1 MKLLENSR
9 DRPRT
14 KESSR
19 SSAGIDKKFLVS
31 IKWTPAM
38 VSNTKNKLK
47 TLDMKIPSEY
57 SNNPV
62 VDYVYTGPYTKPYI
76 LATIL

>member
-19 SSAGIDKKFLVS
+19 ASAGIDKKFLVS
-31 IKWTPAM
+31 FERPPGR
-38 VSNTKNKLK
+38 VPNTKNVL
-47 TLDMKIPSEY
+47 
-57 SNNPV
+57 
-62 VDYVYTGPYTKPYI
+62 
-76 LATIL
+76 

>member
-1 MKLLENSR
+1 MKLLENLR

-31 IKWTPAM
+31 FEWPPGR
-38 VSNTKNKLK
+38 VSNTKNVL
-47 TLDMKIPSEY
+47 
-57 SNNPV
+57 
-62 VDYVYTGPYTKPYI
+62 
-76 LATIL
+76 

>member
-31 IKWTPAM
+31 IKWPPGM
-38 VSNTKNKLK
+38 VSNTKNVLK
-47 TLDMKIPSEY
+47 TLDMKLPSEY
-57 SNNPV
+57 SNTPGS
-62 VDYVYTGPYTKPYI
+62 DP
-76 LATIL
+76 